1 MSTVNGF
8 IISSKGHVFF
18 FIYLLADGTWS
29 KNKARVKKKPNKRP
43 KKGRMANLLRQHR
56 KSLNR

>member
-1 MSTVNGF
+1 MSGINGF

-18 FIYLLADGTWS
+18 ETHLLADGTWS
-29 KNKARVKKKPNKRP
+29 KNKAHVQKKPKRRP
-43 KKGRMANLLRQHR
+43 KKGPMAKLIRQHQ